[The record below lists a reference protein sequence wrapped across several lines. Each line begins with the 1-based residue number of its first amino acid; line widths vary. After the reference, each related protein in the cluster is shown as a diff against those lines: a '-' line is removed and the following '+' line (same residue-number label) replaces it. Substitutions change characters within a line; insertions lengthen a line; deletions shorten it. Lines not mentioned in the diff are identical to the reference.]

1 MTDLQL
7 SNMARMSKIS
17 VFNIRKEK
25 FAHDLI
31 ASGIANR
38 WNKNDEHVIYSS
50 TSRALSTLELV
61 VHKASVQS
69 NLNYKIL
76 NIELNLTEKDIFT
89 VEIKDLPE
97 NWRSIQSYPILQNIG
112 SSWYQ
117 SYTSLVLRVPSVII
131 PQEYNY
137 ILHTK
142 HPLFKDRVHIQEVE
156 DFIWDERLL

>member
-1 MTDLQL
+1 
-7 SNMARMSKIS
+7 MAKTSKIS

-25 FAHDLI
+25 FANALI

-38 WNKNDEHVIYSS
+38 WNKSEEYVIYTS

-69 NLNYKIL
+69 NLNYKVL
-76 NIELNLTEKDIFT
+76 NIELNVTENDIFT
-89 VEIKDLPE
+89 VDIKDLPE
-97 NWRSIQSYPILQNIG
+97 NWRSIQSYPVLQNIG

-117 SYTSLVLRVPSVII
+117 SYSSLVLRVPSVII

-142 HPLFKDRVHIQEVE
+142 HPLFKESVRIDDIE
-156 DFIWDERLL
+156 DFVWDKRLL

>member
-1 MTDLQL
+1 MIDLQP
-7 SNMARMSKIS
+7 SNMAKTSKIS

-25 FAHDLI
+25 FAHALI

-38 WNKNDEHVIYSS
+38 WNKNEEYVIYTS

-61 VHKASVQS
+61 VHRSSVQMDTE
-69 NLNYKIL
+69 YKIL
-76 NIELNLTEKDIFT
+76 DIELDISEHDILQIDT
-89 VEIKDLPE
+89 KNLPE

-117 SYTSLVLRVPSVII
+117 SYSSLILKVPSVII

-142 HPLFKDRVHIQEVE
+142 HPLFKDRVRIHEVE
-156 DFIWDERLL
+156 DFVWDNRLL